1 MGRAWVL
8 CVPARNIVELIAR
21 HTRPYE
27 YDDPFTVAAIEGV
40 SEVGMLDAGVR
51 VRVTRVDGSTV
62 KVRPV

>member
-1 MGRAWVL
+1 MVGA
-8 CVPARNIVELIAR
+8 EG
-21 HTRPYE
+21 TTSTTMRPVGSVKI
-27 YDDPFTVAAIEGV
+27 DGVTIEGV